1 MCSKPQGGR
10 TVTSNNQKHPSPS
23 RDRFLRWPEVKERVG
38 FSRSQAHLLIKQGR
52 FPAPHKL
59 GARASAWLESSIDLW
74 ISERV
79 SASQGNAQGS
89 VKS

>member
-1 MCSKPQGGR
+1 MTSKNQNQS
-10 TVTSNNQKHPSPS
+10 VTS

-59 GARASAWLESSIDLW
+59 GVRASAWLESSIDEW

-79 SASQGNAQGS
+79 LASQGNAQGS

>member
-1 MCSKPQGGR
+1 MSSTYHKQS
-10 TVTSNNQKHPSPS
+10 TAT
-23 RDRFLRWPEVKERVG
+23 RDRFLRWPEVKARVG

-59 GARASAWLESSIDLW
+59 GARASAWLESSIDQW

-79 SASQGNAQGS
+79 SASQAEA
-89 VKS
+89 

>member
-1 MCSKPQGGR
+1 M
-10 TVTSNNQKHPSPS
+10 TSSNYKHSIPP

-59 GARASAWLESSIDLW
+59 GARASAWLESSIDQW
-74 ISERV
+74 ILERV
-79 SASQGNAQGS
+79 SASQADA
-89 VKS
+89 

>member
-1 MCSKPQGGR
+1 MAIANQLKPKPI
-10 TVTSNNQKHPSPS
+10 S
-23 RDRFLRWPEVKERVG
+23 DRFLRWPEVKERVG

-59 GARASAWLESSIDLW
+59 GVRASAWLESSSDEW

>member
-1 MCSKPQGGR
+1 MSSTNHKQFIP
-10 TVTSNNQKHPSPS
+10 P

-59 GARASAWLESSIDLW
+59 GARASAWLESSIDEW
-74 ISERV
+74 IYERV
-79 SASQGNAQGS
+79 SASRADA
-89 VKS
+89 